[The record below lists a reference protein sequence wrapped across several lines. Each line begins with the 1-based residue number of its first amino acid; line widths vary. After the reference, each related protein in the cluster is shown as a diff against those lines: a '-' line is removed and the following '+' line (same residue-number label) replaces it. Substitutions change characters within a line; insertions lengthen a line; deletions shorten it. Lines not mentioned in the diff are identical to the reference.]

1 MTSQRPASALLG
13 VSPGDRPRPS
23 DEPPSDQ
30 PHPCEAARPVE
41 DVVAFYSRTG
51 RLFEAWGR
59 VVDSRARA
67 RVLQLC
73 AVCDGDTVLEVGAG
87 AGSQLVALASAN
99 PSGRTVGIDLAE
111 GMLREARRRLAAA
124 GVTHAEVLRAD
135 ARELPLDDD
144 SVDVVVSAY
153 VLDIL
158 AWDDIR
164 RALMEFCRVLRPGGR
179 LVLCHVTPGER
190 RLHRLGDHLY
200 GSGLP
205 LTGNCRG
212 VRLATFVAEHGFE
225 RITREYGAQFLL
237 PSEIVT
243 ARTRTPG

>member
-1 MTSQRPASALLG
+1 MTSQRSASALLG
-13 VSPGDRPRPS
+13 ASHDDRPRPS
-23 DEPPSDQ
+23 DEPPSDGS
-30 PHPCEAARPVE
+30 HPCEAARRVE

-51 RLFEAWGR
+51 RVFEAWGR
-59 VVDSRARA
+59 LVDSRART
-67 RVLQLC
+67 RILQLC
-73 AVCDGDTVLEVGAG
+73 AVSDGDTVLEVGAG
-87 AGSQLVALASAN
+87 TGSQLVTLASAN

-164 RALMEFCRVLRPGGR
+164 RALMECCRVLRPGGR

-190 RLHRLGDHLY
+190 RLHRLGDQLY

-212 VRLATFVAEHGFE
+212 IRLATLVAEHGFDQ
-225 RITREYGAQFLL
+225 ITREYRAQFLL

-243 ARTRTPG
+243 ARTRTRG